1 MKKRLKKANGKSV
14 EELPNVLWAYQTTPR
29 RFICETP
36 FSFTFGT
43 EAVILVEV
51 GLSSMRIAN
60 FSLNTNDA
68 IMTK

>member
-1 MKKRLKKANGKSV
+1 M
-14 EELPNVLWAYQTTPR
+14 
-29 RFICETP
+29 P
-36 FSFTFGT
+36 FTFTFGT

-60 FSLNTNDA
+60 FSLNKNDV